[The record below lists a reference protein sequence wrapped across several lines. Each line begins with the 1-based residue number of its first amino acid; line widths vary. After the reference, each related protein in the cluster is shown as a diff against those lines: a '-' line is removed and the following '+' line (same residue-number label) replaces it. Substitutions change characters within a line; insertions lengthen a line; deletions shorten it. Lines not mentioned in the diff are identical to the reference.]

1 MTGIVIAPDNR
12 KSLLL
17 IVSERVQFTLDSI
30 FAYYVGIMYLY
41 YLGNALPI
49 YLYLNNRIVHI
60 LIYLLYIYI
69 YITL

>member
-17 IVSERVQFTLDSI
+17 IVSKRVQFTLDSI

-41 YLGNALPI
+41 YLGNTPP
-49 YLYLNNRIVHI
+49 I
-60 LIYLLYIYI
+60 LIPILIFK
-69 YITL
+69 